1 MTKSAST
8 ALGSWDPTLPNQVVR
23 LIDKPGRIGITTGKS
38 KAAGSK
44 TLVQIEF
51 GPNEK
56 PFKSQELL
64 ELVRPDEDL
73 FDILT
78 SGKFGD
84 SSDLRRVLSFEKIK
98 GGLTNIFYS
107 METSNTEFY
116 PHQFKAVLRFIESS
130 TGRLLIADEVG
141 LGKTIE
147 SIYIWKELQARED
160 ARCLLI
166 VCPAILREKWQRDL
180 QERFNISAEI
190 VDIKQLADKLENR
203 TNTQAFKYIVS
214 FESMRPPR
222 NYGDL
227 SDTRMRSVLARLLDE
242 NKAINGSA
250 FFDLVIIDEAHYLRN
265 PETANNRLGRL
276 LRETSNH
283 LLLLTATPVQISNDN
298 LYQIL
303 RLIDPD
309 EFYDSQLFQERIT
322 ANAPIVDAI
331 RGLRNQPADLSA
343 VMSSIN
349 CARESSYF
357 KDDDVLKSI
366 QEELGNPTIS
376 PKRRIELS
384 KLLENR
390 SLISQY
396 MVRSRKRE
404 VLEKKVQ
411 REPQVLTVNFSEFE
425 YETYNRVTNNLWG
438 NREEESRAHQFA
450 IIMRQ
455 RQMASSLFAA
465 LDAWRNN
472 EVFDELFWEDLGLF
486 QIPEPN
492 NTANENSIGE
502 SLEAS
507 DLQKLESADTKYRKL
522 KSFLSDQLG
531 GKKSEKFVI
540 FAYFRGTL
548 EYLQRRLN
556 EDGISTAL
564 ILGGMGNKS
573 FEHIEEFRQKK
584 GPNVLLSSEIGS
596 EGIDLQCCRFIVN
609 YDLPWNPMRVEQRIG
624 RLDRLGQKADK
635 ISIINFVVEET
646 IEDKILMRLYDRIK
660 IFRESIGDLEHIL
673 GNPTYQLMEKLLD
686 PKLDEAKRVKIAKEA
701 EDAIIDKRI
710 EQQCIED
717 QAVNLLGFSD
727 YIYEQIES
735 SRGLGRWIG
744 ADELI
749 SWVNDF
755 FVRKYPGTI
764 VELDRN
770 KESVA
775 NILLS
780 RDARLNLSLFIL
792 DSKPAT
798 RTMLHKSSNPIL
810 CYFDPRQTSRF
821 GRHEEV
827 IEPTHPL
834 IQWIR
839 KEYESHRQ
847 PLHPVSAISI
857 NSKDTQF
864 DQDDYVYVIQRW
876 SFDGIR
882 KENQLSFKVMRIE
895 SNEMLNEQRSEEFVV
910 SASKHGETLHNAVNL
925 INNLDDL
932 KSKIEFCDQALS
944 KLFDDKCQDA
954 EIQNEV
960 RCNQQE
966 ISAKNYRNRRVS
978 ELEERISRFQSLGKT
993 NMIPATKGLLRKEK
1007 DQFEIKLK
1015 QISKKRK
1022 FDSSLDQL
1030 AVGFVRIT

>member
-1 MTKSAST
+1 M
-8 ALGSWDPTLPNQVVR
+8 
-23 LIDKPGRIGITTGKS
+23 TTGKTKTS
-38 KAAGSK
+38 GSK

-56 PFKSQELL
+56 QFKSHELL
-64 ELVRPDEDL
+64 ELVRPNEDL
-73 FDILT
+73 FNILA
-78 SGKFGD
+78 SGKFGE

-98 GGLTNIFYS
+98 GNLTNIFYS
-107 METSNTEFY
+107 METSNTEFF
-116 PHQFKAVLRFIESS
+116 PHQFKAVLRFIESP

-166 VCPAILREKWQRDL
+166 VCPAMLCEKWQRDL
-180 QERFNISAEI
+180 QERFSIPAEI
-190 VDIKQLADKLENR
+190 VDAKQLTKKLQNR

-214 FESMRPPR
+214 FEAIRAPR

-227 SDTRMRSVLARLLDE
+227 SDTRVRSVLARLLDE
-242 NKAINGSA
+242 NKAINEG
-250 FFDLVIIDEAHYLRN
+250 FLFDLVIIDEAHYLRN
-265 PETANNRLGRL
+265 PKTANNRLGRL

-283 LLLLTATPVQISNDN
+283 FLLLTATPVQISNDN

-309 EFYDSQLFQERIT
+309 EFYDSQLFQERIA
-322 ANAPIVDAI
+322 ANVPIIDAI
-331 RGLRNQPADLSA
+331 RCLRNQPPDLSVA
-343 VMSSIN
+343 VSSIN
-349 CARESSYF
+349 SACKSSYF
-357 KDDDVLKSI
+357 KDDNVLKSI
-366 QEELGNPTIS
+366 QEELENVAITPE
-376 PKRRIELS
+376 RRIELS

-390 SLISQY
+390 SLLSQY

-404 VLEKKVQ
+404 VLEKKAQ

-425 YETYNRVTNNLWG
+425 REIYNRVTNNLWE
-438 NREEESRAHQFA
+438 NREEESGAPQFA
-450 IIMRQ
+450 IITRQ

-465 LDAWRNN
+465 LETWHSN

-486 QIPEPN
+486 QTPESDN
-492 NTANENSIGE
+492 IANENSIGK
-502 SLEAS
+502 SLVAV
-507 DLQKLESADTKYRKL
+507 DLQKLESVDTKYRKL
-522 KSFLSDQLG
+522 ESFLSNQLNDN
-531 GKKSEKFVI
+531 KSEKFII
-540 FAYFRGTL
+540 FAYFRRTL

-556 EDGISTAL
+556 NDGISTTL

-573 FEHIEEFRQKK
+573 FECIEEFRQKN
-584 GPNVLLSSEIGS
+584 GPSVLLSSEIGS
-596 EGIDLQCCRFIVN
+596 EGIDLQFCRFLVN

-660 IFRESIGDLEHIL
+660 IFQESIGDLEHIL

-686 PKLDEAKRVKIAKEA
+686 PNLDEETRVKISKEA
-701 EDAIIDKRI
+701 EDAIIDKRN
-710 EQQCIED
+710 EQQLIED

-735 SRGLGRWIG
+735 SHSLGRWLSAG
-744 ADELI
+744 ELI
-749 SWVNDF
+749 SLVNDF
-755 FVRKYPGTI
+755 FARKYPGSK

-770 KESVA
+770 KKSVA

-780 RDARLNLSLFIL
+780 HDARLHLNLFIM
-792 DSKPAT
+792 DNRPAT
-798 RTMLHKSSNPIL
+798 RTMLHKSLNPIL

-821 GRHEEV
+821 ERNEES
-827 IEPTHPL
+827 IDPTHPL

-839 KEYESHRQ
+839 KEYESQNQ

-857 NSKDTQF
+857 NSKKTQF
-864 DQDDYVYVIQRW
+864 DQGDYVYAIQKW
-876 SFDGIR
+876 SFEGIR
-882 KENQLSFKVMRIE
+882 KEHQLSYKVMRIG
-895 SNEMLNEQRSEEFVV
+895 SNELLDEKLSEEFVAF
-910 SASKHGETLHNAVNL
+910 ASKHGETLHNAVNL
-925 INNLDDL
+925 INNLNDL
-932 KSKIEFCDQALS
+932 KSKVELCEKELD
-944 KLFDDKCQDA
+944 KLFDDKSKEGQT
-954 EIQNEV
+954 QNEV

-978 ELEERISRFQSLGKT
+978 ELQERISRFQSQGKT
-993 NMIPATKGLLRKEK
+993 NMIPVTEGLLRKEE
-1007 DQFEIKLK
+1007 DQFAIKLK
-1015 QISKKRK
+1015 QISEKRK
-1022 FDSSLDQL
+1022 FDPSLEQL
-1030 AVGFVRIT
+1030 AIGFIRAT